1 MHEDDFISKIDT
13 VWNYKPALMVVMA
26 FIAAFFVW
34 ASIAEID
41 QQVIATGRVIP
52 AGKAR
57 SIQHLEGG
65 IINGIEIK
73 EGQLVEE
80 GDVLFYVGNQKAQSD
95 LQEAKIVRDA
105 LFLREQR
112 LQAEQAGADEVD
124 FEPAYAKKFPN
135 IVQTERDLFE
145 ARKQAFAEQIS
156 GLQKQ
161 LRQKELKLDD
171 LYTRINDLGEELDVI
186 EEQLAIKQKL
196 LNSGAISRSV
206 YLETESRARNFETR
220 INAAK
225 KEVPITKSELQ
236 EVYSNIEEERQNNNA
251 EIIEDLKD
259 VRLDISTMTER
270 IKALQDE
277 VSRTA
282 IRSPIKGIVNKLYIN
297 TIGGVISPGQ
307 TLADLVPLEETLV
320 IEGRVAT
327 NDRGKIY
334 SGLIVNA
341 KIRAYDYTVY
351 GGMTGEL
358 TQISADSFI
367 EKDGSEYYR
376 IRVTLTTSQLSADKP
391 IYPGMTA
398 DLNIL
403 AGKTTVLSAILKPY
417 KRIRDTA
424 FTDI

>member
-112 LQAEQAGADEVD
+112 LQAEQAGADVVD

-334 SGLIVNA
+334 PGLIVNA
-341 KIRAYDYTVY
+341 KIRAYDYTIY

>member
-1 MHEDDFISKIDT
+1 
-13 VWNYKPALMVVMA
+13 
-26 FIAAFFVW
+26 
-34 ASIAEID
+34 
-41 QQVIATGRVIP
+41 
-52 AGKAR
+52 
-57 SIQHLEGG
+57 
-65 IINGIEIK
+65 
-73 EGQLVEE
+73 
-80 GDVLFYVGNQKAQSD
+80 
-95 LQEAKIVRDA
+95 
-105 LFLREQR
+105 
-112 LQAEQAGADEVD
+112 AGADEVD

-334 SGLIVNA
+334 PGLIVNA
-341 KIRAYDYTVY
+341 KIRAYDYTIY

>member
-1 MHEDDFISKIDT
+1 M
-13 VWNYKPALMVVMA
+13 
-26 FIAAFFVW
+26 
-34 ASIAEID
+34 
-41 QQVIATGRVIP
+41 
-52 AGKAR
+52 
-57 SIQHLEGG
+57 
-65 IINGIEIK
+65 
-73 EGQLVEE
+73 
-80 GDVLFYVGNQKAQSD
+80 
-95 LQEAKIVRDA
+95 
-105 LFLREQR
+105 
-112 LQAEQAGADEVD
+112 
-124 FEPAYAKKFPN
+124 
-135 IVQTERDLFE
+135 
-145 ARKQAFAEQIS
+145 
-156 GLQKQ
+156 
-161 LRQKELKLDD
+161 
-171 LYTRINDLGEELDVI
+171 
-186 EEQLAIKQKL
+186 
-196 LNSGAISRSV
+196 
-206 YLETESRARNFETR
+206 
-220 INAAK
+220 
-225 KEVPITKSELQ
+225 PITKSELQ

-297 TIGGVISPGQ
+297 TIGGVISPWQ

-334 SGLIVNA
+334 PGLIVNA
-341 KIRAYDYTVY
+341 KIRAYDYTIY